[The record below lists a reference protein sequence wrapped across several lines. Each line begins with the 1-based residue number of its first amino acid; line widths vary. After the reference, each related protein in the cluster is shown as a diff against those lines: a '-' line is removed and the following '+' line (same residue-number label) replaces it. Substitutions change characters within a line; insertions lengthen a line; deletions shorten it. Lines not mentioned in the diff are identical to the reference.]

1 MSEAVELAGND
12 VAVATVR
19 EHTTRA
25 SQVVTL
31 LAIVIPPL
39 GLIIAAVGLW
49 GVALSWVDV
58 AVFLTLYV
66 LTGLGTTVGYHRL
79 FTHRSFETTRPLR
92 ECAGMDCLEVIW
104 LLPSPASGCR

>member
-1 MSEAVELAGND
+1 MSEAVELTGND
-12 VAVATVR
+12 GAVATVR
-19 EHTTRA
+19 ERTTRA

-39 GLIIAAVGLW
+39 GVIIAAVGLW

-66 LTGLGTTVGYHRL
+66 LTGLGTTVG
-79 FTHRSFETTRPLR
+79 
-92 ECAGMDCLEVIW
+92 
-104 LLPSPASGCR
+104 